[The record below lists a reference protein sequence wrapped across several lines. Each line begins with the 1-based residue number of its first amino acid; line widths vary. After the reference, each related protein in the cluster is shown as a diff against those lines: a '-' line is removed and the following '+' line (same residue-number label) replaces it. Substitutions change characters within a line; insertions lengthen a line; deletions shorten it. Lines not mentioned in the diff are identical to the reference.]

1 MSLVKKKKKRKPY
14 LETSVVSSANEKEE
28 TGRLEEPQVFSTTDK
43 VSQFGK
49 VAEITTTKKYES
61 KKSEISLNTLVSRK
75 PFAVK
80 VPLNLDTI
88 MSHIRRKNQNQK
100 AKTHVHVR
108 RKELLHG
115 TLKAMR
121 GPDFNFRKTPV
132 ILFTG
137 DDTEDDREEP
147 IKEFFRS

>member
-1 MSLVKKKKKRKPY
+1 M
-14 LETSVVSSANEKEE
+14 
-28 TGRLEEPQVFSTTDK
+28 
-43 VSQFGK
+43 
-49 VAEITTTKKYES
+49 
-61 KKSEISLNTLVSRK
+61 
-75 PFAVK
+75 K

-88 MSHIRRKNQNQK
+88 MSHIRQKNQDQK

-132 ILFTG
+132 IIFTG